1 MAGTKQLWSL
11 VGFGEAMIRFAP
23 VSDPGENGQT
33 FLRSVGGDELN
44 VCVDLAKLDTPD
56 ATHPAPQ
63 WVSVLPT
70 GPLGDL
76 VAESGERVGVSLAHT
91 KRIPHSDIGIFTVLP
106 ELKTVHYQ
114 RRNSAFAKHV
124 PASFDWQSILAPK
137 PDGTRHWLHVTGI
150 TPLIAESP
158 RLSWTLALQA
168 ACELGVPVS
177 MDFNHRKQL
186 GTLSELWAVVLP
198 HLSQLEVLI
207 LSVGS
212 MVELAGLCGIPVPS
226 EAVPLLD
233 PSWRALVATLRRT
246 WRVRRL
252 AVCFKTRD
260 ANGLQRRWSAIADAS
275 GVHTTVAAPVY
286 HTPKDECGGGS
297 AWAAGLLDC
306 FMRGIV
312 PLESPDVSPNSGDD
326 VAVSALAIAARHAD
340 LLAAMCQESA
350 GDHSQVTRVEFE
362 AALSGGTMQTAL
374 CLSDLPGAESEEKK
388 TLRAL
393 KSCGV
398 LAILRAKNTDA
409 AVERGLELI
418 ALGCKAIE
426 VTLDTADWRRVLK
439 TLAEQSP
446 PDVVVGVGTVM
457 DDTVACLEEIK
468 ALGGKFAL
476 SPINPIGLIPE
487 CKRLGLLAVPSGLS
501 SNECWDLKRQGAQ
514 MIKLFHAGQVTAKI
528 LKSMLGVTPL
538 AAMNIMPSGGVS
550 PDNVDE
556 WLDAGAAIVGMGS
569 NLAGKDIGFPTG
581 SVEFDK
587 ARAAWNE
594 TGRATAEAVFAKVA
608 ARYAKH

>member
-212 MVELAGLCGIPVPS
+212 MVELAGLCGIPVRVS
-226 EAVPLLD
+226 ETFVLRSECPMIMFFGDCRTSVKYTQLVLLR
-233 PSWRALVATLRRT
+233 SIVCATVSMHMWHQQPRMSGT
-246 WRVRRL
+246 NHIYGGKEWQEL
-252 AVCFKTRD
+252 AGAPASHSCFFK
-260 ANGLQRRWSAIADAS
+260 
-275 GVHTTVAAPVY
+275 
-286 HTPKDECGGGS
+286 E
-297 AWAAGLLDC
+297 
-306 FMRGIV
+306 
-312 PLESPDVSPNSGDD
+312 
-326 VAVSALAIAARHAD
+326 
-340 LLAAMCQESA
+340 
-350 GDHSQVTRVEFE
+350 
-362 AALSGGTMQTAL
+362 
-374 CLSDLPGAESEEKK
+374 DLP
-388 TLRAL
+388 RI
-393 KSCGV
+393 C
-398 LAILRAKNTDA
+398 
-409 AVERGLELI
+409 
-418 ALGCKAIE
+418 
-426 VTLDTADWRRVLK
+426 
-439 TLAEQSP
+439 
-446 PDVVVGVGTVM
+446 
-457 DDTVACLEEIK
+457 
-468 ALGGKFAL
+468 
-476 SPINPIGLIPE
+476 
-487 CKRLGLLAVPSGLS
+487 
-501 SNECWDLKRQGAQ
+501 
-514 MIKLFHAGQVTAKI
+514 
-528 LKSMLGVTPL
+528 
-538 AAMNIMPSGGVS
+538 NI
-550 PDNVDE
+550 
-556 WLDAGAAIVGMGS
+556 
-569 NLAGKDIGFPTG
+569 
-581 SVEFDK
+581 
-587 ARAAWNE
+587 
-594 TGRATAEAVFAKVA
+594 
-608 ARYAKH
+608 